1 LSDFGGK
8 VNKRLFH
15 ALFLVI
21 LVAMGGHCPVGYSAA
36 LIQDLPSGQMD
47 WTNGTLTATG
57 IAQPSGKKSVNPVDP
72 QKLLSS
78 AKVTAQ
84 QNLLLSVKQLRVSSI
99 ARVETLAGSNPLF
112 MAKIQELIKKAP
124 VINQSYLSDG
134 TVTITLKFSLTGA
147 FYQWVMP
154 PGVEQIDPVKP
165 VNTSSTADKE
175 TPDESR
181 WTGLIVDA
189 AGLVLNP
196 AMVPQIVDE
205 RGNRIYGPAFISRD
219 FAVGWGGCGYMAD
232 MDRSAMHRRIGSHP
246 LVVRGIGVNGP
257 EQTNIVIST
266 VDASRIRAAAEH
278 VSLMREGRVIVLID
292 EWTKERT
299 N

>member
-1 LSDFGGK
+1 M
-8 VNKRLFH
+8 FH
-15 ALFLVI
+15 ALFLVV
-21 LVAMGGHCPVGYSAA
+21 LAAMGVHCPIGNSAD
-36 LIQDLPSGQMD
+36 LIQDLPAGQMD

-57 IAQPSGKKSVNPVDP
+57 IAQPRGKKSVNSVDS

-99 ARVETLAGSNPLF
+99 ARVETLAGSTPLF

-124 VINQSYLSDG
+124 VVNQSYLSDG

-154 PGVEQIDPVKP
+154 RGVEQIDPVMP
-165 VNTSSTADKE
+165 VNTSSRADKE
-175 TPDESR
+175 TPDESI

-189 AGLVLNP
+189 TGLALNP
-196 AMVPQIVDE
+196 AMVPQIIDE
-205 RGNRIYGPAFISRD
+205 HGNRIYGPAFISRD
-219 FAVGWGGCGYMAD
+219 FAVRWGGCGYMTD
-232 MDRSAMHRRIGSHP
+232 MDRPAMHGRTGPHP
-246 LVVRGIGVNGP
+246 LVVRGIRVNGP
-257 EQTNIVIST
+257 EQTNIVISS
-266 VDASRIRAAAEH
+266 VDASLIHAVAEH
-278 VSLMREGRVIVLID
+278 VSFMREGRVIVLID
-292 EWTKERT
+292 EWTEERT